1 MRICLGL
8 RSSMEG
14 SRRGFTEDAVRLQFL
29 TAKKLHVYTPRI
41 FGDVCGQ
48 RVWASAGRGR

>member
-29 TAKKLHVYTPRI
+29 TEKKFACLHAA
-41 FGDVCGQ
+41 FL
-48 RVWASAGRGR
+48 